1 MHPQHMQSFR
11 VLHLPHV
18 TAIAGQV
25 KGCVFKRAL
34 ISKKTQRMQGSS
46 YLHLF
51 LVSKDVCL
59 QTVAELMGNGG
70 LQDVQGNFQDKNSQL
85 K

>member
-1 MHPQHMQSFR
+1 
-11 VLHLPHV
+11 
-18 TAIAGQV
+18 
-25 KGCVFKRAL
+25 
-34 ISKKTQRMQGSS
+34 MQGSS